1 MAKAIVRPPT
11 TPFSGRLQE
20 RRARGAATRPGA
32 SSTPKSGSS
41 WLKRRS
47 AAPPTTSTTASRS
60 RCDATQRER
69 KGMVTMVDEIYDRHY
84 QAGRDELN
92 AAIANAFG
100 SLSRA
105 IGNSFKV
112 LNRIEYSAPWAAK
125 PKRARG

>member
-1 MAKAIVRPPT
+1 
-11 TPFSGRLQE
+11 
-20 RRARGAATRPGA
+20 
-32 SSTPKSGSS
+32 
-41 WLKRRS
+41 
-47 AAPPTTSTTASRS
+47 
-60 RCDATQRER
+60 
-69 KGMVTMVDEIYDRHY
+69 MVTMVDEIYDRHY

-125 PKRARG
+125 PKHARCN